1 MAKNA
6 NQNLAK
12 LAKYSCDICQYI
24 TNNKYNFN
32 IHNGTRKHI
41 VSVADANKKL
51 INANNKKEIM
61 QTHECFECENCG
73 QKYAHKSSISR
84 HRKSCSKLQGKS
96 SEVVLNSSMHEL
108 FMVLLKD
115 NKEFQQLI
123 MEQFTTAMEH
133 NNTKMLECIKECSVV
148 NNNNNNNNNNNITN
162 NNTFNM
168 QVFLNEKCANALNIM
183 DFIGQLKLQISDLE
197 EVGRVG
203 YTEGISKIFIR
214 GLKELDV
221 TQRPI
226 HCSDLKREVMYIK
239 DNGIWEKDNEEKS
252 KMKKAIQHIAQ
263 KNIKQIIKWK
273 ELNPEHTN
281 PYSKK
286 QEQYMVIMNKS
297 CGGIDAEEDEKY
309 WNKIIKNVAKVVVIN
324 K

>member
-6 NQNLAK
+6 NQNLAN
-12 LAKYSCDICQYI
+12 LANFSCDYCQYI
-24 TNNKYNFN
+24 TNNKFN
-32 IHNGTRKHI
+32 YKVHLTTRKHT

-51 INANNKKEIM
+51 INATDDDKILQEQK
-61 QTHECFECENCG
+61 CFECETCG
-73 QKYAHKSSISR
+73 QKYSHKSSISR
-84 HRKSCSKLQGKS
+84 HRKSCSKSQGKS
-96 SEVVLNSSMHEL
+96 SEVVLNSSMQEL

-133 NNTKMLECIKECSVV
+133 NNTMMLECIKECNVG
-148 NNNNNNNNNNNITN
+148 NNNNNNNNNNITN

-168 QVFLNEKCANALNIM
+168 QVFLHEKCADALNIM
-183 DFIGQLKLQISDLE
+183 DFIGQLKLHVSDLE

-263 KNIKQIIKWK
+263 KNIKQMKEWK

-281 PYSKK
+281 PYSNK
-286 QEQYMVIMNKS
+286 QEQYMIIMNKS
-297 CGGIDAEEDEKY
+297 CGGINAEEDEKY
-309 WNKIIKNVAKVVVIN
+309 WNKIIKNVAKVVIIN